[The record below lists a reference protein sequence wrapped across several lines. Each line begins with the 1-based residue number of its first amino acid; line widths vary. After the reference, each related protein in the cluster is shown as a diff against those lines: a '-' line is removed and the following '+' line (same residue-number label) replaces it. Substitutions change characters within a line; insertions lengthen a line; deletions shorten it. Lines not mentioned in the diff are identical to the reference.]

1 MVKVMRVAHVESVV
15 VFERFV
21 DQNRR
26 FRRRGRR
33 RRVRREPEKVFLGLL
48 REVKSKKIMVAVAE
62 S

>member
-1 MVKVMRVAHVESVV
+1 MRVAHVESVV

-33 RRVRREPEKVFLGLL
+33 RRVRREPENVFLGLL